1 MAVPGGLTVSR
12 ATTRRRRSG
21 VYQGWLGPLCLVPTI
36 VVLVAVLGYPMLYS
50 FWMSLQSYDLIAPPV
65 FRGLQNYGDV
75 LRSDLFWNALKV
87 SLTFTVGAFVVEFV
101 LGLGLALLIERDDVR
116 FKSVFRVLFITPL
129 LITPV
134 VIGLNWRVML
144 NRDYGIINYVLGLFG
159 VPRIDWAISSA
170 TAMPTL
176 IAVDAWHTTSFV
188 MLVMAAGL
196 VSLPAEVFEAAE
208 IDGANGW
215 QQLRYVTLPLL
226 RPLIL
231 VISLW
236 RSLALIQM
244 FDIAYTLTE
253 GGPGRLTQTLSLYD
267 YNLMFSGYQVGKAS
281 AASYLIFLICL
292 AVGLLLIKVMGLRGS
307 DEGNS

>member
-1 MAVPGGLTVSR
+1 MAVPGGLTVGQ

-129 LITPV
+129 LITP
-134 VIGLNWRVML
+134 GGDRLEL
-144 NRDYGIINYVLGLFG
+144 AGDAQ
-159 VPRIDWAISSA
+159 PR
-170 TAMPTL
+170 L
-176 IAVDAWHTTSFV
+176 RHH
-188 MLVMAAGL
+188 
-196 VSLPAEVFEAAE
+196 
-208 IDGANGW
+208 
-215 QQLRYVTLPLL
+215 QLRAGAGR
-226 RPLIL
+226 RP
-231 VISLW
+231 
-236 RSLALIQM
+236 AH
-244 FDIAYTLTE
+244 
-253 GGPGRLTQTLSLYD
+253 
-267 YNLMFSGYQVGKAS
+267 
-281 AASYLIFLICL
+281 
-292 AVGLLLIKVMGLRGS
+292 
-307 DEGNS
+307 

>member
-1 MAVPGGLTVSR
+1 VFL
-12 ATTRRRRSG
+12 
-21 VYQGWLGPLCLVPTI
+21 LPTI
-36 VVLVAVLGYPMLYS
+36 LVLVGVLGYPMLYS
-50 FWMSLQSYDLIAPPV
+50 LWMSLQSYDLITPPV
-65 FRGLQNYGDV
+65 FRGIQNYVDV
-75 LRSDLFWNALKV
+75 LRSDLFWNALRV
-87 SLTFTVGAFVVEFV
+87 SLTFTVGAFALEFL

-116 FKSVFRVLFITPL
+116 FKSLFRVIFITPL

-134 VIGLNWRVML
+134 VIGLNWRVLL
-144 NRDYGIINYVLGLFG
+144 NRDYGIVNWLLGLVG

-170 TAMPTL
+170 TSMPTL

-196 VSLPAEVFEAAE
+196 VSLPSEVFEAAE

-267 YNLMFSGYQVGKAS
+267 YTLMFSGYQVGKAS

-292 AVGLLLIKVMGLRGS
+292 AVGLVLIKVMGLRGS
-307 DEGNS
+307 DEGGR